1 MDSNVLV
8 FGDHPRSV
16 VEVVYVPLY
25 QGFGHLCGLGLVIVW
40 TVFLFCVMI
49 DGVLIVGVFVS
60 SFDHPI
66 SVCCLAHAILK

>member
-1 MDSNVLV
+1 MGSNVLV
-8 FGDHPRSV
+8 FGDDPRSV

-40 TVFLFCVMI
+40 AILFFSVMI

-60 SFDHPI
+60 AFNYPI